1 MVRRAAALAGLV
13 AGLALT
19 APPAP
24 AAPDVQTG
32 LADDAVFLH
41 RPAKAP
47 RIVARWRALGVDAV
61 RVHARWIV
69 IGPHPHARRP
79 PRGFDASDHTSP
91 LYNWR
96 TLDLAV
102 RLLLDNGI
110 EPIVSITGSGPLWT
124 SAEPS
129 RRNHRFKP
137 DPAAFG
143 DFAAAVARRYEGRV
157 RRYIIWNEPNQ
168 AAWLQP
174 QFTCDG
180 ARCTPFAPH
189 HYRRLYRAGY
199 RAVKA
204 VDREADV
211 YVGALAPRGRTPS
224 RRNAPVRPLTFL
236 RAMSCV
242 SESYRRLRGHGCTR
256 AAPLR
261 ADGLA
266 YHPHGVDLSPS
277 GRSPHPDDDALGDL
291 GRLKAVVDRSVARGI
306 LRHRGAG
313 PLPIHLTEYAYQTNP
328 PDRAVGVPPARQAR
342 YLAQAAYITWRDPR
356 VKTVLHYAWRDE
368 RVSRKAPRGPRR
380 YASWQS
386 GLLFRDNRAK
396 PALAVFPHPL
406 WVTTRTDGLVRLW
419 GHVRTGEG
427 RREVSVQRRLRGGSG
442 WSPVLRTRTDRHGV
456 WTATV
461 VPPKARSADYRF
473 TYVLGHGEA
482 GAPDRAVRRKSSRV
496 ATVARPAT
504 ARPSRRP

>member
-1 MVRRAAALAGLV
+1 MTGRAAALVALL

-19 APPAP
+19 APAAP
-24 AAPDVQTG
+24 AAPGVQTG
-32 LADDAVFLH
+32 IADDAVFLH

-47 RIVARWRALGVDAV
+47 RIVARWRSLGVDAV

-69 IGPHPHARRP
+69 IGPHPHSRRR

-102 RLLLDNGI
+102 RLLLENGI

-124 SAEPS
+124 SEEPA
-129 RRNHRFKP
+129 RGNHRFKP
-137 DPAAFG
+137 DPVAFRA
-143 DFAAAVARRYEGRV
+143 FATAVARRYEGRV
-157 RRYIIWNEPNQ
+157 RRYIVWNEPNQ

-180 ARCTPFAPH
+180 DGCTPFAPH
-189 HYRRLYRAGY
+189 HYRRLYRAAD
-199 RAVKA
+199 RAVKT
-204 VDREADV
+204 VDPGAHV
-211 YVGALAPRGRTPS
+211 YIGALAPRGRTPS

-236 RAMSCV
+236 RAMSCL
-242 SESYRRLRGHGCTR
+242 SESSRRLRGHGCPR

-261 ADGLA
+261 TDGLA
-266 YHPHGVDLSPS
+266 YHPHGVELGPGD
-277 GRSPHPDDDALGDL
+277 RSPHHDDAALGDL
-291 GRLKAVVDRSVARGI
+291 GRLKAVVDRSVSHGI

-313 PLPIHLTEYAYQTNP
+313 PIPLHLTEYAYQTNP
-328 PDRAVGVPPARQAR
+328 PDRAVGVSPARQAA
-342 YLAQAAYITWRDPR
+342 YLAQAAHITWRDPR

-368 RVSRKAPRGPRR
+368 RVSRKAARGPRR

-386 GLLFRDNRAK
+386 GLLFRDNRPK

-406 WVTTRTDGLVRLW
+406 WAAPRRDGRIRLW
-419 GHVRTGEG
+419 GHVRAAGG
-427 RREVSVQRRLRGGSG
+427 RRDVSVQRRLRGRSG
-442 WSPVLRTRTDRHGV
+442 WKRVARVRTDRHGV
-456 WTATV
+456 WSTTVGAPTAR
-461 VPPKARSADYRF
+461 PADYRF

-482 GAPDRAVRRKSSRV
+482 GAPDRAVRRTSARV
-496 ATVARPAT
+496 AAVARRAPDS
-504 ARPSRRP
+504 PGS